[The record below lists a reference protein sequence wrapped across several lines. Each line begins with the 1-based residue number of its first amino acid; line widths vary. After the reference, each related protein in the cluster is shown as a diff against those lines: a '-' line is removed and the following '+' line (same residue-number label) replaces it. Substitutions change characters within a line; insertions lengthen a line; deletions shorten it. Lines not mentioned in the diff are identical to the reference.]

1 MPSVCGTPL
10 ALTSSPVYQTSS
22 LQQATRANHSNLT
35 RTAPMMNHCK
45 PFTFQEPRVQNSP
58 RLANVSPSAA
68 IVSSQNKSSQLKS
81 GTESEISVNQPRKAF
96 PVCHLRSTPLI
107 NQTMTT
113 PSINTSKPT
122 RSSTLPFSFLSSGTR
137 YVPRFTSYRMT
148 KSLNINSE
156 QSVCWNANCPASGSQ
171 IVPTFSRK
179 KSLADGKK
187 TNERTFRSGNVLG
200 MGTTPKEAAF
210 ASRVRVVNNS
220 AQTQNA
226 TLAASSQPSLPRT
239 PGSRMGSTCQSHSL
253 SRLQQ
258 RRCQNVV
265 SSSIVRYINGTN
277 QYCVGGDSSVSSPEW
292 MTRNSSKSLRASESN
307 ATPATQNANSSTQV
321 SKCLPQSRP
330 GLVVTRVAPISNQVA
345 TSGFTGQ
352 RLREKN
358 FSRQLQQEDSSW
370 TGASWLEQDVSGMGT
385 SATAR
390 RISIHTPGDRSNGLV
405 QLPQDS
411 LLTQFQASCEL
422 TRKRKVPRLLI

>member
-10 ALTSSPVYQTSS
+10 ALTSSPVYPTSS

-68 IVSSQNKSSQLKS
+68 IMY
-81 GTESEISVNQPRKAF
+81 QPRKAS

-107 NQTMTT
+107 NQAMTT

-122 RSSTLPFSFLSSGTR
+122 RSSTLPFSFLSSETR
-137 YVPRFTSYRMT
+137 YVPRFTSHRMT

-171 IVPTFSRK
+171 IVPSFSRK
-179 KSLADGKK
+179 KSLAGGKK

-210 ASRVRVVNNS
+210 ASRVRVVDNS

-226 TLAASSQPSLPRT
+226 TLAASSQPSLPRI
-239 PGSRMGSTCQSHSL
+239 PGPRMGSTCQSHTL
-253 SRLQQ
+253 SLQQ

-265 SSSIVRYINGTN
+265 SSSIARYINGTN

-330 GLVVTRVAPISNQVA
+330 GLVVTRVSPISNQVA

-352 RLREKN
+352 GLREKN
-358 FSRQLQQEDSSW
+358 LSRQLQQEDSSW
-370 TGASWLEQDVSGMGT
+370 TDVSWLEQDVSGMGT
-385 SATAR
+385 SAAAR
-390 RISIHTPGDRSNGLV
+390 RISVHTSGDRSNGLV

-411 LLTQFQASCEL
+411 LLTQFQATCEL
-422 TRKRKVPRLLI
+422 TSKRKVPRLLI